1 MPEPVDIEASE
12 AWRNHV
18 LRQVVDYLETNRSPI
33 IDRFVAD
40 NGYNLKRE
48 EIEQSDL
55 LDFDVT
61 ITLHRDKKAT
71 FGLGL
76 GFFKANIVR

>member
-1 MPEPVDIEASE
+1 MPEPVGIEASE

-18 LRQVVDYLETNRSPI
+18 LRQVVDYLETNRSSI

-48 EIEQSDL
+48 ELEQSDL
-55 LDFDVT
+55 LDFDVA

-76 GFFKANIVR
+76 GFFKANMIR

>member
-1 MPEPVDIEASE
+1 VPEPVGSEASE

-18 LRQVVDYLETNRSPI
+18 LRQVVDYLETNRSSI
-33 IDRFVAD
+33 IDGFVAEND
-40 NGYNLKRE
+40 YNLKRE
-48 EIEQSDL
+48 EIEKSDL
-55 LDFDVT
+55 LDFDVA

-76 GFFKANIVR
+76 GFFKANMIR

>member
-1 MPEPVDIEASE
+1 MPEPVGIEASE

-18 LRQVVDYLETNRSPI
+18 LRQVVDYLETNRSSI

-40 NGYNLKRE
+40 NGYILKRE
-48 EIEQSDL
+48 ELEQSDL
-55 LDFDVT
+55 LDFDVA
-61 ITLHRDKKAT
+61 ITLHRDKKST

-76 GFFKANIVR
+76 GFFKANMIR

>member
-18 LRQVVDYLETNRSPI
+18 LRQVVDYLETNRSSI

-40 NGYNLKRE
+40 NGYNIKRE

-55 LDFDVT
+55 LDFDVA
-61 ITLHRDKKAT
+61 ITLHRDKKTT

-76 GFFKANIVR
+76 GFFKANMIR